1 MVNVSKLMG
10 LAGEALSAV
19 KRAPMAQKATMAAIF
34 GAGAMTGALIN
45 CDGFEKEEAKAPT
58 EQVAKKAMTKPKAEA
73 KKEPEFKY
81 VPPKVGEDGIVKA
94 DTIYYAGTKQPEN
107 ILYKDKDG
115 ELVHQTDLDKN
126 GKLKGFFNIY
136 PNGKDKAPD
145 CDEYNAKGEYIGGQR
160 VNDDGSRT
168 YSRKGHDGN
177 WLERGAD
184 SKGREVYEIYEKA
197 NIIGE
202 KTYYTTHLRE
212 TEYHKDG
219 SRTVKYSDG
228 NRAITYDKNGR
239 KIKEKKYDNHDVLE
253 YTVIPKYNKDG
264 DIVKNDTIKNQ

>member
-10 LAGEALSAV
+10 LAGEALSVV

-81 VPPKVGEDGIVKA
+81 VPPKVGEDGVAKA
-94 DTIYYAGTKQPEN
+94 DTTYYAGTKQPEC

-115 ELVHQTDLDKN
+115 EPVHQTDLDKN

-177 WLERGAD
+177 WLETKFD
-184 SKGREVYEIYEKA
+184 SKGREVFYSYEEQKQIEGKTHYITHYYETK
-197 NIIGE
+197 
-202 KTYYTTHLRE
+202 
-212 TEYHKDG
+212 YHKDG
-219 SRTVKYSDG
+219 SRTVKYSKS
-228 NRAITYDKNGR
+228 NSAITYDKNDR
-239 KIKEKKYDNHDVLE
+239 KIKEKQYDYDDVLE

>member
-81 VPPKVGEDGIVKA
+81 VPPKVGEDGVAKA
-94 DTIYYAGTKQPEN
+94 DTIYYAGTNQPET
-107 ILYKDKDG
+107 ILYKDIDG
-115 ELVHQTDLDKN
+115 NTVHQTDLDKN
-126 GKLKGFFNIY
+126 GKLKGFLKIY
-136 PNGKDKAPD
+136 SNGKDKESNFD
-145 CDEYNAKGEYIGGQR
+145 RYNSKGELESSYR
-160 VNDDGSRT
+160 VNDDGST
-168 YSRKGHDGN
+168 TISTKGHDGN

-184 SKGREVYEIYEKA
+184 SKGREVYKIYEKA
-197 NIIGE
+197 DIIGE
-202 KTYYTTHLRE
+202 KIYYTTHLKE

-228 NRAITYDKNGR
+228 NRAITYDKNDR